1 MGHSYGGREI
11 LSYRLRRPLTT
22 ASSEMFT
29 PPLGSELEDPGLRR
43 GAAMTPTEPSR
54 SGEPMAVHGA
64 SANPSVDRSGPANDR
79 SQQTTANAHGRPTV
93 RSQDHDRRVRVRAW
107 RVAAV
112 LILIA
117 AGIAGCGSGTTAT
130 SSSSSSTSSSSA
142 SSASSAKSS
151 TGTSTSASYPA
162 GKEQICQ
169 ARDELRTS
177 ITALTDQGLLTA
189 GTTAI
194 KASVDQVQTN
204 FDAVKTAAKDDYHS
218 QVTDLQDALQQLQT
232 AVGNLGTGDA
242 AANLLAVGK
251 AVTATAAAAED
262 LFTQL
267 KTACGS

>member
-1 MGHSYGGREI
+1 
-11 LSYRLRRPLTT
+11 
-22 ASSEMFT
+22 
-29 PPLGSELEDPGLRR
+29 
-43 GAAMTPTEPSR
+43 MTPIEPSR
-54 SGEPMAVHGA
+54 SGEPMAFHGT
-64 SANPSVDRSGPANDR
+64 SPNPSVDRSGPANDR
-79 SQQTTANAHGRPTV
+79 NRQTTHGRPTV
-93 RSQDHDRRVRVRAW
+93 RSQNHDRRVPVRAW

-130 SSSSSSTSSSSA
+130 SSSSSSTTTTTTTSSSA
-142 SSASSAKSS
+142 SSASSAKST
-151 TGTSTSASYPA
+151 TGASTSASYPA

-177 ITALTDQGLLTA
+177 ITALTDQGLLAA

-194 KASVDQVQTN
+194 KASVDQVQTD
-204 FDAVKTAAKDDYHS
+204 FDAVKTAAKGDYHS

-232 AVGNLGTGDA
+232 AVGNLGNGDA

-251 AVTATAAAAED
+251 AVTATGAAAED

>member
-1 MGHSYGGREI
+1 
-11 LSYRLRRPLTT
+11 
-22 ASSEMFT
+22 
-29 PPLGSELEDPGLRR
+29 
-43 GAAMTPTEPSR
+43 
-54 SGEPMAVHGA
+54 
-64 SANPSVDRSGPANDR
+64 
-79 SQQTTANAHGRPTV
+79 
-93 RSQDHDRRVRVRAW
+93 
-107 RVAAV
+107 VAAV

-130 SSSSSSTSSSSA
+130 SSSSSTSSSSA
-142 SSASSAKSS
+142 SSASSAKST
-151 TGTSTSASYPA
+151 TGASSSASYPA

-194 KASVDQVQTN
+194 KASVAQVQTD
-204 FDAVKTAAKDDYHS
+204 FDAVKTAAKQDYHS